1 MYVGDETFTSNLT
14 YVLGLILKAQ
24 TYLLILPDIVQR
36 QQCES
41 RRRRKTDLIMMA
53 THEVSLWK

>member
-24 TYLLILPDIVQR
+24 TYLLILPDIL
-36 QQCES
+36 S
-41 RRRRKTDLIMMA
+41 RDNNVKVLGEEKQI
-53 THEVSLWK
+53 S